1 MVVTQVG
8 RPADSCW
15 LAARRLTTLK
25 ARSNDGHLDLIT
37 ERVIDDCSED
47 DVRLFVRGPL
57 DQVGGS
63 RDLEQAEVRATGD
76 GE

>member
-1 MVVTQVG
+1 MVVPQFGSPVDG
-8 RPADSCW
+8 W

-25 ARSNDGHLDLIT
+25 ARSNDGHLHLVT
-37 ERVIDDCSED
+37 ECVIDDSPED
-47 DVRLFVRGPL
+47 DVRLFVRGTL

-63 RDLEQAEVRATGD
+63 RDLKQTEVRATGD